1 MATIGGRPTI
11 FMRIDPQF
19 TGKVDRLSMEL
30 NKRDKLIQQLSKHLY
45 QLWRANDSL
54 FADYESQETHL
65 TSQLRGLRSRLRDA
79 TQTLRQRHSLPRS
92 PSAPPLRTSPIR
104 EAVLK
109 FAQDLQTK
117 MAQVDNTILVAEYTE
132 LRAAVLDLIVSWD
145 SIDSTEQGRK
155 CERLFLSA
163 LHFVELGLAEPARS
177 KPSALTE
184 LEARVRQADQ
194 QVMYYS
200 TVVEQLRRELQLA
213 KQLSPQMEVTP
224 FVPHESVRVDLSVY
238 EDLDPVSSSTAL
250 RAFASCDP
258 PSTPYAE
265 HSSDVSDISSPAV
278 SPTCLDG
285 RSECSVSIVQ
295 PITPLEDGVKLDD
308 YQGLT
313 QQEVLVEEFSYG
325 TTAGDKQ
332 SSSIDLRQQ
341 LGNLLALKESE
352 LWRTTANEQIEL
364 EIRALRTACS
374 VLSKVHTTRSVGTN
388 LYQLRDAG
396 VQTQDVELQYRTIIS
411 SNIIESLEPGDTHLE
426 QVKTDER
433 FDTVVY
439 RPTPD
444 SVERRTDVYRL
455 LEERL
460 IQIVT
465 RLRDLLVAADST
477 IIHQM
482 GIESVI
488 SQWESFV
495 ENLHICLRNPGARGL
510 QPLPTSP
517 CITVVD
523 HASAKSINNE
533 EVAQTDGHSVVGSTG
548 VTDAVRKQVL
558 IQLVLRKQE
567 KALEMDFHLWMH
579 PRKSVSQPA
588 YLYHVETVQHI
599 RENIWQLRAIHG
611 ELTGRVNYC
620 MSWMRDHLNFLTSE
634 IGSLAKK
641 LSNTKH
647 KNLRDA
653 AIGTDQPL
661 APPVIVEASRFPFLD
676 VSSAGRFSSGDRI
689 PVCGDNISDEN
700 ACAHRA
706 TYRDLQFP
714 CERLS
719 TDSVELTSGL
729 HAELLH
735 LRSTQG
741 SLQAQL
747 NAANDEINALTSY
760 LMRIKVE
767 LMESLPKNES
777 SAFGTLLDN
786 LEFQAVPQLV
796 SWYIRWATESLG
808 AYSTQLEHR
817 TTSCVHLQNQLDA
830 TQYRLNTMEQNYHC
844 VVSEHTETLKQ
855 VDDLRR
861 HFQWESDKRSGFQ
874 SGMSDRET
882 DRKLFPSH
890 SVASIFDSGLNEVS
904 PIYPGER
911 ATLTTPSR
919 SNFNEAI
926 APEVTLETEPMLQS
940 AQSRVLCSDGGR
952 YVQPVLSHNS
962 PYHPCQIGHCPI
974 FNDDKSLLPE
984 LNAGTMNPEC
994 DSPHVSD
1001 IGSSDESGQLD
1012 VQRLML
1018 KLIHNEQCL
1027 AENRQ
1032 ELQLVAAAKV
1042 ELEAQVNKLIGDSHT
1057 LQTVKKQ
1064 LQYSEQQKSDL
1075 EYRLQNLQEL
1085 FSEKS
1090 SREAGLSDDLQK
1102 ARNVI
1107 ESMSGRISDLSVAK
1121 EELEATLI
1129 QVVTERDQT
1138 KNELKQT
1145 RSQLNSAL
1153 AERDVTWQ
1161 RLNSV
1166 TGELHQQEDLRA
1178 NLESELVLNREQLLQ
1193 KENEIA
1199 LLRIEFA
1206 SLQTKYQQAQHE
1218 LEHQTVVLSTHVQTL
1233 EVRNTN
1239 IDKQVGTD
1247 ELPTNSWTD
1256 LQASEFEYMR
1266 QRIKYLEQ
1274 TNEQMSR
1281 ELKDGLD
1288 KLSLR
1293 LEMSDSR
1300 DEKLSDIKKLVLC
1313 EKEAAFEHRSYIH
1326 LETAHVI
1333 DCEAEYMKQQ
1343 LELPGVE
1350 DAHISTAACEDI
1362 SASHAAKRQEYLPPI
1377 MDGQSMLSHGQSDHA
1392 IITKAEVRRT
1402 QSEPTDIKTHLDT
1415 KKTRREHANSKWTP
1429 VDVHQVCNAWNG
1441 YPASVT
1447 HDTEAPIDKNSRSLA
1462 CVTKWM
1468 EISTQQQTYSAEAD
1482 TDVDSLDL
1490 AKPTMTSTSADLLPL
1505 QISSTVNAISQPIM
1519 TSHVIRASPTEYELS
1534 PSSLLRTQAELS
1546 VELRSRGEQIDVLTR
1561 LVRDREAALCD
1572 VRYVVSSMEAEC
1584 SRLGDRVFELS
1595 SELDRVNGVNRV
1607 LSAKCLEFGIECDGV
1622 ESRLDVCGFD
1632 SDSQIVGVSSG
1643 DVQVPLSVSERSIV
1657 SSVSSGVQTDPDAV
1671 LCRLQQRVVD
1681 VDMVGERAAPV
1692 VDRVSAGVFDVVDSD
1707 VMDAVVSKG
1716 IFVES
1721 SDLENRLADAL
1732 CRIDVL
1738 EKEKCQLESQLSS
1751 VCASSMVDVMNSH
1764 VCGLPS
1770 VVRSVVTEPL
1780 LACSDVVCG
1789 DVKKVPESELSD
1801 LLSRLSSAE
1810 GEVSLLRDCLS
1821 KRVDLLDRMRV
1832 DLCGAVND
1840 LGGMWND
1847 ISVLCSMRDA
1857 KSEVCLSESV
1867 DFGCDSAAVS
1877 LPPVSRHMVSRSTST
1892 TFEFSDSL
1900 FLSSIRSLSQCVRL
1914 CYVVSRCLETDVSP
1928 DLLSISTHLR
1938 EPAIEDWS
1946 LSENF
1951 GGARILEFLWE
1962 LCSQLH
1968 SCLSRLSD
1976 LCPTRVS
1983 SLMSEIGNLKRHN
1996 MSVTDENES
2005 LKRTIQA
2012 MCKPPT
2018 RHPILNRFSSEVT
2031 KSMSEVTTNFAPSH
2045 GSQYGVSI
2053 FGLTS
2058 SNLPDTASA
2067 SDPSNWL
2074 PMDPV
2079 KQEQGE
2085 LPGEMTDVPLDS
2097 QIDRAPVPPKHML
2110 KLTLSNE
2117 EVTGLTPSVEAALK
2131 EEIQKCEELQHQYNQ
2146 LKQQFS
2152 ELCEERMQ
2160 LSNWNLCLR
2169 DSLKASELELLALR
2183 GQQGIQLTMETGT
2196 EPLIPWDRIVAD
2208 ILANCATSVT
2218 SVECGCQTD
2227 ATASTPHTSSEVRS
2241 ELLYSGDITLCTGYP
2256 PLPPKHLK
2264 QLTSDMGIPR
2274 NASDLQETIKS
2285 SDQIASVDLKTPE
2298 YDPQT
2303 SRSSE
2308 LLLPSVCIFKQL
2320 QSGLGNELLM
2330 PPPRAPRRMHAYH
2343 ATHEHIVTH
2352 DLKSEPID
2360 IRNSTDETMVRS
2372 DLRRKTTFQN
2382 QNQESERP
2390 DTVISQVVH
2399 PVMSTSASL
2408 RVCESEASALPSLSA
2423 TPGFSR
2429 VLVDSVC
2436 QSVSIGPTSP
2446 SVPADVG
2453 LAVSDGWIEYAGAS
2467 MCDVGVGSSE
2477 MFGRGDVSGV
2487 VSVHL
2492 IGDSV
2497 SNADVGAPERVDV
2510 GVGPLEPSE
2519 LSLSSDRMELLPP
2532 PPPCPV
2538 CLTPSFDVPPEVVH
2552 GAVAE
2557 VDGSDSSLLRTQAEL
2572 SVELRSRGEQIDVLT
2587 RLVRDREAA
2596 LCDVR
2601 YVVSSMEAE
2610 CSRLGDRVFELSS
2623 ELDRVNGVNRVL
2635 SAKCLEFG
2643 IECDGV
2649 ESRLDVCGFD
2659 SDSQIVG
2666 VSSGDVQVPLSVS
2679 ERSIVSSV
2687 SSGVQ
2692 TDPDAVLCRLQR
2704 ELASV
2709 RGEHLQLL
2717 SLCDRARSELAAK
2730 QFAADCLGVTSV
2742 VSVDVGQQTEA
2753 CLLESVSSVGLG
2765 VDPDISA
2772 FQPEEGFADV
2782 SSCFIRG
2789 VLWDHVRRSASDVLS
2804 CSLSGD
2810 GRSFVAERGPGFHV
2824 EHRFPDGVSHPSGIP
2839 DSVCDCFAE
2848 VDRLRV
2854 MLQRTNLDL
2863 VCAVDE
2869 LDVHKVLVPGIINFI
2884 LWCRSSVLDLLRTS
2898 SAFFE
2903 LERPLVRV
2911 ADLHPDCFRGVE
2923 VQDLFV
2929 FPDPEVPLSV
2939 SPSGLVECSN
2949 LSSCDVDGVVS
2960 SNNDNVFGYTAS
2972 GVPVVSTGDSSA
2984 LGHLV
2989 VPPVNLLYMD
2999 SANFLPQE
3007 QDSLDLCKLLS
3018 VTHKRVNELEASLRS
3033 SEEDKDQLQLT
3044 IADLEKQMRE
3054 KDVELADALDELRA
3068 HRAELETS
3076 LNLFL
3081 EKSDEF
3087 DSLRAENLSL
3097 QNMANDAVQ
3106 RQRAAIV
3113 DAESTHECLMKTE
3126 LEVVSLK
3133 DRLVTLDR
3141 EVSSLK
3147 DIISHRDQE
3156 LTDAS
3161 TLREEL
3167 EVTISRLQ
3175 SEGRKKDATIA
3186 GLHFELT
3193 TASEKSDAVN
3203 ADLCCKQMLCTR
3215 FENRLA
3221 GVVRELQMICQYL
3234 VESQKS
3240 ESINPSLCSS
3250 LRAHLE
3256 SIISGCLSSVD
3267 PSPTYHISPC
3277 YEETDT
3283 SFASIIHDDA
3293 KSQPTSEHSIPCL
3306 QQELDEL
3313 GFQFDPLTMV
3323 TQQAILKPM
3332 AAVDPGCVAS
3342 PLSAFRN
3349 IFDETGENL
3358 MRSEPELT
3366 NPKELLDIILTR
3378 VNRICQ
3384 KAFERPLASIC
3395 NLEQRLSQIER
3406 QAATYVDK
3414 LNLKKPTETSEHTS
3428 YRQNSSQKN
3437 RSSSPVSA
3445 DEPGSKIEGLIFALN
3460 MSAILEPGVE
3470 TTQRNTT
3477 LRSVLEDIKELSHRC
3492 LTAESERNRLTA
3504 LLYTMRQVYGEISG
3518 RENLEDTDY
3527 VSKRDHE
3534 THHSNYVAGCL
3545 SEDTG
3550 MKHGYLSYESLNV
3563 ASEPSSKF
3571 SRRQLHKGVRVNT
3584 MAFGKSTITKPFFEE
3599 QCEYPVGDHTHPG
3612 VNHDA
3617 NSSEEPPH
3625 ITDPRAY
3632 VCEQTPP
3639 CSAQEQC
3646 SVELQNSQSIWT
3658 RNTSVQVPGDKTRST
3673 AKQQSHENNQTKPLN
3688 LTDTYSITT
3697 NQFLDHEPRLSS
3709 TSTRTGNDS
3718 QDYIPRSH
3726 THASTST
3733 NFTFITPM
3741 IRVMNSHVC
3750 GLPSV
3755 VRSVVTEPLLACSDV
3770 VCGDVKK
3777 VPESEL
3783 SDLLSRLSSAEGE
3796 VSLLRDCLSK
3806 RVDLLDRMRVDLCGA
3821 VSDLRDLLDEVL
3833 SLRSSCAVAS
3843 VDCVSLEAD
3852 LGAALSQVDR
3862 VELCEM
3868 TVAADLVASAEC
3880 ALRNTNIDKQV
3891 GTDELPTNSWT
3902 DLQASEFEYM
3912 RQRIKYLEQTNEQ
3925 MSRELK
3931 DGLDKLS
3938 LRLEM
3943 SDSRDEKLSDI
3954 KKLVLCEKEAAFE
3967 HRSYIHLETA
3977 HVIDCE
3983 AEYMKQQLEL
3993 PGVEDAHIS
4002 TAACEDISASHAAK
4016 RQEYL
4021 PPIMDGQSMLSHGQS
4036 DHAIITKAEVRR
4048 TQSEPTDIKTHLD
4061 TKKTRREHANSKWT
4075 PVDVHQVCNAW
4086 NGYPASV
4093 THDTEA
4099 PIDKNSRSLA
4109 CVTKWMEI
4117 STQQQ
4122 TYSAEADTDVD
4133 SLDLA
4138 KPTMTSTS
4146 ADLLPLQISSTVNA
4160 ISQPIMTSHVI
4171 RASPTE
4177 YELSP
4182 SSLLRTQAELSVEL
4196 RSRGEQIDVLT
4207 RLVRDREAALCDV
4220 RYVVSSMEA
4229 ECSRLGDRVFELSSE
4244 LDRVNGVNRVLSAK
4258 CLEFGIECDG
4268 VESRL
4273 DVCGFDSDSQI
4284 VGVSSGDVQV
4294 PLSVSERSIVSSVSS
4309 GVQTDPDAVLC
4320 RLQRELASVRGE
4332 HLQLL
4337 SLCDR
4342 ARSELAAKQFAADCL
4357 GVTSVVSVD
4366 VGQQTEACLLES
4378 VSSVGLGVDQDVF
4391 DTVPCDSLAA
4401 SGAPVLDAIV
4411 SVDHSSSFDVI
4422 PSGISMCDVDQSVVG
4437 VDVVL
4442 GDGRSCVSERVVDV
4456 DMVGERAAPVV
4467 DRVSAGVFDVV
4478 DSDVMDAVVSKGIF
4492 VESSDLENR
4501 LADALCRIDVLEKEK
4516 CQLESQLSSVCASS
4530 MVDVMNSHVCGLPSV
4545 VRSVVAEPLLVAS
4558 AGAVAVDVDVELL
4571 RLRSLH
4577 LEWSRVARSVVG
4589 VCDTFLGCESRDCAV
4604 SDLCP
4609 EVLESRCS
4617 AVFDLFRTRS
4627 EIQCQVENE
4636 CNLLRERLA
4645 ASSDFYGAAAREL
4658 CNIRSVVDGL
4668 VVEFELFKSRFSRL
4682 LVSINELDELD
4693 VGQLRENLLDSLL
4706 LNSQDVPRVN
4716 DFVPE
4721 ILPFSCPAETPQFL
4735 ADGAEGPPGLIP
4747 DLKGIDSLFTIH
4759 EEHTICERVAMLGKE
4774 DVESSVYRSPN
4785 DPSKY
4790 LSSARLTSTIPAAES
4805 KECSTQA
4812 GVKLAVFDRNLWD
4825 FKENFAVMKRFVRA
4839 SLSFSRW
4846 ACSTLANE
4854 IKCHINL
4861 SPDHY
4866 RSFACEL
4873 QELLDHLHQL
4883 QSTSTLDL
4891 TPLDE
4896 IEYSGALNLAV
4907 ENSDKICSHAGSTSW
4922 ETNLNEPT
4930 RKVSTEAATTT
4941 GINNDDSSM
4950 VADKRLASTK
4960 TDVLSTFVYALCLLV
4975 NKDQCCRIR
4984 HLLTEENPSDEF
4996 VDVLNGLLHRVEL
5009 QLTAMSPS
5017 HRNSAEDS
5025 FPSAEAT
5032 TSRRPD
5038 FSVEKSS
5045 CLQKFLNQLNVF
5057 LNNPRFSVCDVT
5069 AGEFRS
5075 YLDNILMKLNLEAP
5089 VTVSRTNSDHLI
5101 ESGEFAVEKSGN
5113 IPLSVTDSS
5122 MDPIQSLE
5130 KEFQTILQ
5138 SVIRCLSELPRCI
5151 ENMQVQMGYE
5161 YSRPQSCGH
5170 TDLVTSLSDNL
5181 SRIPEVTEL
5190 LLIVSVLQE
5199 ALVQFE
5205 GHINEYR
5212 QRMRSDLISA
5222 QEDMKVLEIETVLER
5237 LGQEEVSSRLSE
5249 MLSHLL
5255 HPSTSA
5261 ATSASAASPPLELKV
5276 VDEQLTRA
5284 PSIDSTTA
5292 PTHIKVKSACLPSES
5307 VNSPASNEAYEKEGN
5322 QPLLSGPRET
5332 ICGSTSEETKDQLVE
5347 NIHPLISATMN
5358 VDASTPTPYDP
5369 LEIKHVTSAQ
5379 RLHRSHSVPVLR
5391 DVCFGCVEHSMPE
5404 KVYGS
5409 TSDVKDCE
5417 NVYADQSARRL
5428 HLLRFLNILEAYF
5441 PAFLLHSSNYLH
5453 SVLGCFLRP
5462 STIRSGLRFLRH
5474 LLLVIPDALLHS
5486 EPSEL
5491 AVQLESQLQR
5501 TELHLRRRMTRLRG
5515 QLVSIPRQSPDL
5527 DARSFRPDL
5536 DQINRE
5542 LEEVT
5547 RGYKCVHDL
5556 LPVCLPL
5563 HPDGPSCSSLLRL
5576 ASLGTD
5582 VYPAFES
5589 ILPPHIPLLTNES
5602 SVLYNNLL
5610 KRLLHLRDTE
5620 VLYLLM
5626 LIGHPL
5632 PSTESSV
5639 KQKLKKFANWN
5650 LVTPID
5656 LHTMPVYRVPVD
5668 TIGAYLNTPGAI
5680 STTSII
5686 TAKPETDHYSTI
5698 CLPSAVSGP
5707 DENNESS
5714 NAIVARSSTQ
5724 LIHCLIQQSREIVEN
5739 LRTRPDQPCPS
5750 SSSVVEGNLYRFEQ
5764 RLSELI
5770 ENLQTECLSLRIS
5783 AQSPGAAH
5791 PESAVPSISES
5802 SGYPKRAARPPISD
5816 LIGAV
5821 DQMDELMELRNL
5833 AKHLFDQYNIVSS
5846 ELEHNLDINWCLRQR
5861 LNAANEQIDQ
5871 ISKQLYRGHHSLA
5884 CMEERLS
5891 LETEKHA
5898 MLTEQCDI
5906 TRQQTRKTAHILEGL
5921 LEKHEHV
5928 PSTSADVRFDSVP
5941 SLGHSVTAMPRPA
5954 LKLTHSTEE
5963 IRKRQGLLP
5972 VMYTRQITHPRLAS
5986 TPLKHSVSSQTTKQ
6000 SKFSCLS
6007 LNCAPMRRK
6016 SPSDLTP
6023 TREHERLPS
6032 HRRRTI
6038 ADTKS
6043 STTVARRQTDTSTT
6057 FPLSSTSRDD
6067 SRFSLQSNNNAVNL
6081 SDPSAKPFVTTS
6093 HPATMAFDWHKDAS
6107 YPAEHI
6113 LTSSDWS
6120 DIGTLETA
6128 LTQSSTVSIP
6138 STSVHTHLESRLS
6151 TMPKKPKKR
6160 KHLLG
6165 RLFTRKR
6172 HKKI

>member
-1 MATIGGRPTI
+1 
-11 FMRIDPQF
+11 
-19 TGKVDRLSMEL
+19 
-30 NKRDKLIQQLSKHLY
+30 
-45 QLWRANDSL
+45 
-54 FADYESQETHL
+54 
-65 TSQLRGLRSRLRDA
+65 
-79 TQTLRQRHSLPRS
+79 
-92 PSAPPLRTSPIR
+92 
-104 EAVLK
+104 
-109 FAQDLQTK
+109 
-117 MAQVDNTILVAEYTE
+117 
-132 LRAAVLDLIVSWD
+132 
-145 SIDSTEQGRK
+145 
-155 CERLFLSA
+155 
-163 LHFVELGLAEPARS
+163 
-177 KPSALTE
+177 
-184 LEARVRQADQ
+184 
-194 QVMYYS
+194 
-200 TVVEQLRRELQLA
+200 
-213 KQLSPQMEVTP
+213 
-224 FVPHESVRVDLSVY
+224 
-238 EDLDPVSSSTAL
+238 
-250 RAFASCDP
+250 
-258 PSTPYAE
+258 
-265 HSSDVSDISSPAV
+265 
-278 SPTCLDG
+278 
-285 RSECSVSIVQ
+285 
-295 PITPLEDGVKLDD
+295 
-308 YQGLT
+308 
-313 QQEVLVEEFSYG
+313 
-325 TTAGDKQ
+325 
-332 SSSIDLRQQ
+332 
-341 LGNLLALKESE
+341 
-352 LWRTTANEQIEL
+352 
-364 EIRALRTACS
+364 
-374 VLSKVHTTRSVGTN
+374 
-388 LYQLRDAG
+388 
-396 VQTQDVELQYRTIIS
+396 
-411 SNIIESLEPGDTHLE
+411 
-426 QVKTDER
+426 
-433 FDTVVY
+433 
-439 RPTPD
+439 
-444 SVERRTDVYRL
+444 
-455 LEERL
+455 
-460 IQIVT
+460 
-465 RLRDLLVAADST
+465 
-477 IIHQM
+477 
-482 GIESVI
+482 
-488 SQWESFV
+488 
-495 ENLHICLRNPGARGL
+495 
-510 QPLPTSP
+510 
-517 CITVVD
+517 
-523 HASAKSINNE
+523 
-533 EVAQTDGHSVVGSTG
+533 
-548 VTDAVRKQVL
+548 
-558 IQLVLRKQE
+558 
-567 KALEMDFHLWMH
+567 
-579 PRKSVSQPA
+579 
-588 YLYHVETVQHI
+588 
-599 RENIWQLRAIHG
+599 
-611 ELTGRVNYC
+611 
-620 MSWMRDHLNFLTSE
+620 
-634 IGSLAKK
+634 
-641 LSNTKH
+641 
-647 KNLRDA
+647 
-653 AIGTDQPL
+653 
-661 APPVIVEASRFPFLD
+661 
-676 VSSAGRFSSGDRI
+676 
-689 PVCGDNISDEN
+689 
-700 ACAHRA
+700 
-706 TYRDLQFP
+706 
-714 CERLS
+714 
-719 TDSVELTSGL
+719 
-729 HAELLH
+729 
-735 LRSTQG
+735 
-741 SLQAQL
+741 
-747 NAANDEINALTSY
+747 
-760 LMRIKVE
+760 
-767 LMESLPKNES
+767 
-777 SAFGTLLDN
+777 
-786 LEFQAVPQLV
+786 
-796 SWYIRWATESLG
+796 
-808 AYSTQLEHR
+808 
-817 TTSCVHLQNQLDA
+817 
-830 TQYRLNTMEQNYHC
+830 
-844 VVSEHTETLKQ
+844 
-855 VDDLRR
+855 
-861 HFQWESDKRSGFQ
+861 
-874 SGMSDRET
+874 
-882 DRKLFPSH
+882 
-890 SVASIFDSGLNEVS
+890 
-904 PIYPGER
+904 
-911 ATLTTPSR
+911 
-919 SNFNEAI
+919 
-926 APEVTLETEPMLQS
+926 
-940 AQSRVLCSDGGR
+940 
-952 YVQPVLSHNS
+952 
-962 PYHPCQIGHCPI
+962 
-974 FNDDKSLLPE
+974 
-984 LNAGTMNPEC
+984 
-994 DSPHVSD
+994 
-1001 IGSSDESGQLD
+1001 
-1012 VQRLML
+1012 
-1018 KLIHNEQCL
+1018 
-1027 AENRQ
+1027 
-1032 ELQLVAAAKV
+1032 
-1042 ELEAQVNKLIGDSHT
+1042 
-1057 LQTVKKQ
+1057 
-1064 LQYSEQQKSDL
+1064 
-1075 EYRLQNLQEL
+1075 
-1085 FSEKS
+1085 
-1090 SREAGLSDDLQK
+1090 
-1102 ARNVI
+1102 
-1107 ESMSGRISDLSVAK
+1107 
-1121 EELEATLI
+1121 
-1129 QVVTERDQT
+1129 
-1138 KNELKQT
+1138 
-1145 RSQLNSAL
+1145 
-1153 AERDVTWQ
+1153 
-1161 RLNSV
+1161 
-1166 TGELHQQEDLRA
+1166 
-1178 NLESELVLNREQLLQ
+1178 
-1193 KENEIA
+1193 
-1199 LLRIEFA
+1199 
-1206 SLQTKYQQAQHE
+1206 
-1218 LEHQTVVLSTHVQTL
+1218 
-1233 EVRNTN
+1233 
-1239 IDKQVGTD
+1239 
-1247 ELPTNSWTD
+1247 
-1256 LQASEFEYMR
+1256 
-1266 QRIKYLEQ
+1266 
-1274 TNEQMSR
+1274 
-1281 ELKDGLD
+1281 
-1288 KLSLR
+1288 
-1293 LEMSDSR
+1293 
-1300 DEKLSDIKKLVLC
+1300 
-1313 EKEAAFEHRSYIH
+1313 
-1326 LETAHVI
+1326 
-1333 DCEAEYMKQQ
+1333 
-1343 LELPGVE
+1343 
-1350 DAHISTAACEDI
+1350 
-1362 SASHAAKRQEYLPPI
+1362 
-1377 MDGQSMLSHGQSDHA
+1377 
-1392 IITKAEVRRT
+1392 
-1402 QSEPTDIKTHLDT
+1402 
-1415 KKTRREHANSKWTP
+1415 
-1429 VDVHQVCNAWNG
+1429 
-1441 YPASVT
+1441 
-1447 HDTEAPIDKNSRSLA
+1447 
-1462 CVTKWM
+1462 
-1468 EISTQQQTYSAEAD
+1468 
-1482 TDVDSLDL
+1482 
-1490 AKPTMTSTSADLLPL
+1490 
-1505 QISSTVNAISQPIM
+1505 
-1519 TSHVIRASPTEYELS
+1519 
-1534 PSSLLRTQAELS
+1534 
-1546 VELRSRGEQIDVLTR
+1546 
-1561 LVRDREAALCD
+1561 
-1572 VRYVVSSMEAEC
+1572 MEAEC

-1671 LCRLQQRVVD
+1671 LCRLQRELASVRGEHLQLLSLCDRARSELAAKQFAADCLGVTSVVSVDVGQQTEACLLESVSSVGLGVDQDVFDTVPCDSLAASGAPVLDAIVSVDHSSSFDVIPSGISMCDVDQSVVGVDVVLGDGRSCVSERVVD

-1832 DLCGAVND
+1832 DLCGAVSD

-1847 ISVLCSMRDA
+1847 ISVLCTMRDA
-1857 KSEVCLSESV
+1857 KSELCLSESV

-2045 GSQYGVSI
+2045 GSQDGVSI

-2110 KLTLSNE
+2110 ELTLSNE

-2765 VDPDISA
+2765 VD
-2772 FQPEEGFADV
+2772 
-2782 SSCFIRG
+2782 
-2789 VLWDHVRRSASDVLS
+2789 
-2804 CSLSGD
+2804 
-2810 GRSFVAERGPGFHV
+2810 
-2824 EHRFPDGVSHPSGIP
+2824 
-2839 DSVCDCFAE
+2839 
-2848 VDRLRV
+2848 
-2854 MLQRTNLDL
+2854 
-2863 VCAVDE
+2863 
-2869 LDVHKVLVPGIINFI
+2869 
-2884 LWCRSSVLDLLRTS
+2884 
-2898 SAFFE
+2898 
-2903 LERPLVRV
+2903 
-2911 ADLHPDCFRGVE
+2911 
-2923 VQDLFV
+2923 
-2929 FPDPEVPLSV
+2929 
-2939 SPSGLVECSN
+2939 
-2949 LSSCDVDGVVS
+2949 
-2960 SNNDNVFGYTAS
+2960 
-2972 GVPVVSTGDSSA
+2972 
-2984 LGHLV
+2984 
-2989 VPPVNLLYMD
+2989 
-2999 SANFLPQE
+2999 
-3007 QDSLDLCKLLS
+3007 
-3018 VTHKRVNELEASLRS
+3018 
-3033 SEEDKDQLQLT
+3033 
-3044 IADLEKQMRE
+3044 
-3054 KDVELADALDELRA
+3054 
-3068 HRAELETS
+3068 
-3076 LNLFL
+3076 
-3081 EKSDEF
+3081 
-3087 DSLRAENLSL
+3087 
-3097 QNMANDAVQ
+3097 
-3106 RQRAAIV
+3106 
-3113 DAESTHECLMKTE
+3113 
-3126 LEVVSLK
+3126 
-3133 DRLVTLDR
+3133 
-3141 EVSSLK
+3141 
-3147 DIISHRDQE
+3147 
-3156 LTDAS
+3156 
-3161 TLREEL
+3161 
-3167 EVTISRLQ
+3167 
-3175 SEGRKKDATIA
+3175 
-3186 GLHFELT
+3186 
-3193 TASEKSDAVN
+3193 
-3203 ADLCCKQMLCTR
+3203 
-3215 FENRLA
+3215 
-3221 GVVRELQMICQYL
+3221 
-3234 VESQKS
+3234 
-3240 ESINPSLCSS
+3240 
-3250 LRAHLE
+3250 
-3256 SIISGCLSSVD
+3256 
-3267 PSPTYHISPC
+3267 
-3277 YEETDT
+3277 
-3283 SFASIIHDDA
+3283 
-3293 KSQPTSEHSIPCL
+3293 
-3306 QQELDEL
+3306 
-3313 GFQFDPLTMV
+3313 
-3323 TQQAILKPM
+3323 
-3332 AAVDPGCVAS
+3332 
-3342 PLSAFRN
+3342 
-3349 IFDETGENL
+3349 
-3358 MRSEPELT
+3358 
-3366 NPKELLDIILTR
+3366 
-3378 VNRICQ
+3378 
-3384 KAFERPLASIC
+3384 
-3395 NLEQRLSQIER
+3395 
-3406 QAATYVDK
+3406 
-3414 LNLKKPTETSEHTS
+3414 
-3428 YRQNSSQKN
+3428 
-3437 RSSSPVSA
+3437 
-3445 DEPGSKIEGLIFALN
+3445 
-3460 MSAILEPGVE
+3460 
-3470 TTQRNTT
+3470 
-3477 LRSVLEDIKELSHRC
+3477 
-3492 LTAESERNRLTA
+3492 
-3504 LLYTMRQVYGEISG
+3504 
-3518 RENLEDTDY
+3518 
-3527 VSKRDHE
+3527 
-3534 THHSNYVAGCL
+3534 
-3545 SEDTG
+3545 
-3550 MKHGYLSYESLNV
+3550 
-3563 ASEPSSKF
+3563 
-3571 SRRQLHKGVRVNT
+3571 
-3584 MAFGKSTITKPFFEE
+3584 
-3599 QCEYPVGDHTHPG
+3599 
-3612 VNHDA
+3612 
-3617 NSSEEPPH
+3617 
-3625 ITDPRAY
+3625 
-3632 VCEQTPP
+3632 
-3639 CSAQEQC
+3639 
-3646 SVELQNSQSIWT
+3646 
-3658 RNTSVQVPGDKTRST
+3658 
-3673 AKQQSHENNQTKPLN
+3673 
-3688 LTDTYSITT
+3688 
-3697 NQFLDHEPRLSS
+3697 
-3709 TSTRTGNDS
+3709 
-3718 QDYIPRSH
+3718 
-3726 THASTST
+3726 
-3733 NFTFITPM
+3733 
-3741 IRVMNSHVC
+3741 
-3750 GLPSV
+3750 
-3755 VRSVVTEPLLACSDV
+3755 
-3770 VCGDVKK
+3770 
-3777 VPESEL
+3777 
-3783 SDLLSRLSSAEGE
+3783 
-3796 VSLLRDCLSK
+3796 
-3806 RVDLLDRMRVDLCGA
+3806 
-3821 VSDLRDLLDEVL
+3821 
-3833 SLRSSCAVAS
+3833 
-3843 VDCVSLEAD
+3843 
-3852 LGAALSQVDR
+3852 
-3862 VELCEM
+3862 
-3868 TVAADLVASAEC
+3868 
-3880 ALRNTNIDKQV
+3880 
-3891 GTDELPTNSWT
+3891 
-3902 DLQASEFEYM
+3902 
-3912 RQRIKYLEQTNEQ
+3912 
-3925 MSRELK
+3925 
-3931 DGLDKLS
+3931 
-3938 LRLEM
+3938 
-3943 SDSRDEKLSDI
+3943 
-3954 KKLVLCEKEAAFE
+3954 
-3967 HRSYIHLETA
+3967 
-3977 HVIDCE
+3977 
-3983 AEYMKQQLEL
+3983 
-3993 PGVEDAHIS
+3993 
-4002 TAACEDISASHAAK
+4002 
-4016 RQEYL
+4016 
-4021 PPIMDGQSMLSHGQS
+4021 
-4036 DHAIITKAEVRR
+4036 
-4048 TQSEPTDIKTHLD
+4048 
-4061 TKKTRREHANSKWT
+4061 
-4075 PVDVHQVCNAW
+4075 
-4086 NGYPASV
+4086 
-4093 THDTEA
+4093 
-4099 PIDKNSRSLA
+4099 
-4109 CVTKWMEI
+4109 
-4117 STQQQ
+4117 
-4122 TYSAEADTDVD
+4122 
-4133 SLDLA
+4133 
-4138 KPTMTSTS
+4138 
-4146 ADLLPLQISSTVNA
+4146 
-4160 ISQPIMTSHVI
+4160 
-4171 RASPTE
+4171 
-4177 YELSP
+4177 
-4182 SSLLRTQAELSVEL
+4182 
-4196 RSRGEQIDVLT
+4196 
-4207 RLVRDREAALCDV
+4207 
-4220 RYVVSSMEA
+4220 
-4229 ECSRLGDRVFELSSE
+4229 
-4244 LDRVNGVNRVLSAK
+4244 
-4258 CLEFGIECDG
+4258 
-4268 VESRL
+4268 
-4273 DVCGFDSDSQI
+4273 
-4284 VGVSSGDVQV
+4284 
-4294 PLSVSERSIVSSVSS
+4294 
-4309 GVQTDPDAVLC
+4309 
-4320 RLQRELASVRGE
+4320 
-4332 HLQLL
+4332 
-4337 SLCDR
+4337 
-4342 ARSELAAKQFAADCL
+4342 
-4357 GVTSVVSVD
+4357 
-4366 VGQQTEACLLES
+4366 
-4378 VSSVGLGVDQDVF
+4378 QDVF

-4545 VRSVVAEPLLVAS
+4545 VRSVVTEPLLVAC

-4706 LNSQDVPRVN
+4706 LNSQDVSRVN

-4759 EEHTICERVAMLGKE
+4759 EGHTICERVAMLGKE

-5292 PTHIKVKSACLPSES
+5292 PTHIKVKSACLPSEN

-5928 PSTSADVRFDSVP
+5928 PSTSADVRFDSID
-5941 SLGHSVTAMPRPA
+5941 H
-5954 LKLTHSTEE
+5954 
-5963 IRKRQGLLP
+5963 
-5972 VMYTRQITHPRLAS
+5972 
-5986 TPLKHSVSSQTTKQ
+5986 Q
-6000 SKFSCLS
+6000 S
-6007 LNCAPMRRK
+6007 
-6016 SPSDLTP
+6016 
-6023 TREHERLPS
+6023 E
-6032 HRRRTI
+6032 
-6038 ADTKS
+6038 
-6043 STTVARRQTDTSTT
+6043 
-6057 FPLSSTSRDD
+6057 
-6067 SRFSLQSNNNAVNL
+6067 
-6081 SDPSAKPFVTTS
+6081 
-6093 HPATMAFDWHKDAS
+6093 
-6107 YPAEHI
+6107 
-6113 LTSSDWS
+6113 
-6120 DIGTLETA
+6120 
-6128 LTQSSTVSIP
+6128 
-6138 STSVHTHLESRLS
+6138 
-6151 TMPKKPKKR
+6151 
-6160 KHLLG
+6160 
-6165 RLFTRKR
+6165 
-6172 HKKI
+6172 

>member
-1 MATIGGRPTI
+1 
-11 FMRIDPQF
+11 
-19 TGKVDRLSMEL
+19 
-30 NKRDKLIQQLSKHLY
+30 
-45 QLWRANDSL
+45 
-54 FADYESQETHL
+54 
-65 TSQLRGLRSRLRDA
+65 
-79 TQTLRQRHSLPRS
+79 
-92 PSAPPLRTSPIR
+92 
-104 EAVLK
+104 
-109 FAQDLQTK
+109 
-117 MAQVDNTILVAEYTE
+117 
-132 LRAAVLDLIVSWD
+132 
-145 SIDSTEQGRK
+145 
-155 CERLFLSA
+155 
-163 LHFVELGLAEPARS
+163 
-177 KPSALTE
+177 
-184 LEARVRQADQ
+184 
-194 QVMYYS
+194 
-200 TVVEQLRRELQLA
+200 
-213 KQLSPQMEVTP
+213 
-224 FVPHESVRVDLSVY
+224 
-238 EDLDPVSSSTAL
+238 
-250 RAFASCDP
+250 
-258 PSTPYAE
+258 
-265 HSSDVSDISSPAV
+265 
-278 SPTCLDG
+278 
-285 RSECSVSIVQ
+285 
-295 PITPLEDGVKLDD
+295 
-308 YQGLT
+308 
-313 QQEVLVEEFSYG
+313 
-325 TTAGDKQ
+325 
-332 SSSIDLRQQ
+332 
-341 LGNLLALKESE
+341 
-352 LWRTTANEQIEL
+352 
-364 EIRALRTACS
+364 
-374 VLSKVHTTRSVGTN
+374 
-388 LYQLRDAG
+388 
-396 VQTQDVELQYRTIIS
+396 
-411 SNIIESLEPGDTHLE
+411 
-426 QVKTDER
+426 
-433 FDTVVY
+433 
-439 RPTPD
+439 
-444 SVERRTDVYRL
+444 
-455 LEERL
+455 
-460 IQIVT
+460 
-465 RLRDLLVAADST
+465 
-477 IIHQM
+477 
-482 GIESVI
+482 
-488 SQWESFV
+488 
-495 ENLHICLRNPGARGL
+495 
-510 QPLPTSP
+510 
-517 CITVVD
+517 
-523 HASAKSINNE
+523 
-533 EVAQTDGHSVVGSTG
+533 
-548 VTDAVRKQVL
+548 
-558 IQLVLRKQE
+558 
-567 KALEMDFHLWMH
+567 
-579 PRKSVSQPA
+579 
-588 YLYHVETVQHI
+588 
-599 RENIWQLRAIHG
+599 
-611 ELTGRVNYC
+611 
-620 MSWMRDHLNFLTSE
+620 
-634 IGSLAKK
+634 
-641 LSNTKH
+641 
-647 KNLRDA
+647 
-653 AIGTDQPL
+653 
-661 APPVIVEASRFPFLD
+661 
-676 VSSAGRFSSGDRI
+676 
-689 PVCGDNISDEN
+689 
-700 ACAHRA
+700 
-706 TYRDLQFP
+706 
-714 CERLS
+714 
-719 TDSVELTSGL
+719 
-729 HAELLH
+729 
-735 LRSTQG
+735 
-741 SLQAQL
+741 
-747 NAANDEINALTSY
+747 
-760 LMRIKVE
+760 
-767 LMESLPKNES
+767 
-777 SAFGTLLDN
+777 
-786 LEFQAVPQLV
+786 
-796 SWYIRWATESLG
+796 
-808 AYSTQLEHR
+808 
-817 TTSCVHLQNQLDA
+817 
-830 TQYRLNTMEQNYHC
+830 
-844 VVSEHTETLKQ
+844 
-855 VDDLRR
+855 
-861 HFQWESDKRSGFQ
+861 
-874 SGMSDRET
+874 
-882 DRKLFPSH
+882 
-890 SVASIFDSGLNEVS
+890 
-904 PIYPGER
+904 
-911 ATLTTPSR
+911 
-919 SNFNEAI
+919 
-926 APEVTLETEPMLQS
+926 
-940 AQSRVLCSDGGR
+940 
-952 YVQPVLSHNS
+952 
-962 PYHPCQIGHCPI
+962 
-974 FNDDKSLLPE
+974 
-984 LNAGTMNPEC
+984 
-994 DSPHVSD
+994 
-1001 IGSSDESGQLD
+1001 
-1012 VQRLML
+1012 
-1018 KLIHNEQCL
+1018 
-1027 AENRQ
+1027 
-1032 ELQLVAAAKV
+1032 
-1042 ELEAQVNKLIGDSHT
+1042 
-1057 LQTVKKQ
+1057 
-1064 LQYSEQQKSDL
+1064 
-1075 EYRLQNLQEL
+1075 
-1085 FSEKS
+1085 
-1090 SREAGLSDDLQK
+1090 
-1102 ARNVI
+1102 
-1107 ESMSGRISDLSVAK
+1107 
-1121 EELEATLI
+1121 
-1129 QVVTERDQT
+1129 
-1138 KNELKQT
+1138 
-1145 RSQLNSAL
+1145 
-1153 AERDVTWQ
+1153 
-1161 RLNSV
+1161 
-1166 TGELHQQEDLRA
+1166 
-1178 NLESELVLNREQLLQ
+1178 
-1193 KENEIA
+1193 
-1199 LLRIEFA
+1199 
-1206 SLQTKYQQAQHE
+1206 
-1218 LEHQTVVLSTHVQTL
+1218 
-1233 EVRNTN
+1233 
-1239 IDKQVGTD
+1239 
-1247 ELPTNSWTD
+1247 
-1256 LQASEFEYMR
+1256 
-1266 QRIKYLEQ
+1266 
-1274 TNEQMSR
+1274 
-1281 ELKDGLD
+1281 
-1288 KLSLR
+1288 
-1293 LEMSDSR
+1293 
-1300 DEKLSDIKKLVLC
+1300 
-1313 EKEAAFEHRSYIH
+1313 
-1326 LETAHVI
+1326 
-1333 DCEAEYMKQQ
+1333 
-1343 LELPGVE
+1343 
-1350 DAHISTAACEDI
+1350 
-1362 SASHAAKRQEYLPPI
+1362 
-1377 MDGQSMLSHGQSDHA
+1377 
-1392 IITKAEVRRT
+1392 
-1402 QSEPTDIKTHLDT
+1402 
-1415 KKTRREHANSKWTP
+1415 
-1429 VDVHQVCNAWNG
+1429 
-1441 YPASVT
+1441 
-1447 HDTEAPIDKNSRSLA
+1447 
-1462 CVTKWM
+1462 
-1468 EISTQQQTYSAEAD
+1468 
-1482 TDVDSLDL
+1482 
-1490 AKPTMTSTSADLLPL
+1490 
-1505 QISSTVNAISQPIM
+1505 
-1519 TSHVIRASPTEYELS
+1519 
-1534 PSSLLRTQAELS
+1534 
-1546 VELRSRGEQIDVLTR
+1546 
-1561 LVRDREAALCD
+1561 
-1572 VRYVVSSMEAEC
+1572 
-1584 SRLGDRVFELS
+1584 
-1595 SELDRVNGVNRV
+1595 
-1607 LSAKCLEFGIECDGV
+1607 
-1622 ESRLDVCGFD
+1622 
-1632 SDSQIVGVSSG
+1632 
-1643 DVQVPLSVSERSIV
+1643 
-1657 SSVSSGVQTDPDAV
+1657 
-1671 LCRLQQRVVD
+1671 
-1681 VDMVGERAAPV
+1681 MVGERAAPV

-1832 DLCGAVND
+1832 DLCGAVSDLRDLLDEVLSLRSSCAVASVDCVSLEAD
-1840 LGGMWND
+1840 LG
-1847 ISVLCSMRDA
+1847 
-1857 KSEVCLSESV
+1857 
-1867 DFGCDSAAVS
+1867 AA
-1877 LPPVSRHMVSRSTST
+1877 
-1892 TFEFSDSL
+1892 
-1900 FLSSIRSLSQCVRL
+1900 LSQV
-1914 CYVVSRCLETDVSP
+1914 D
-1928 DLLSISTHLR
+1928 
-1938 EPAIEDWS
+1938 
-1946 LSENF
+1946 
-1951 GGARILEFLWE
+1951 
-1962 LCSQLH
+1962 
-1968 SCLSRLSD
+1968 
-1976 LCPTRVS
+1976 RV
-1983 SLMSEIGNLKRHN
+1983 
-1996 MSVTDENES
+1996 
-2005 LKRTIQA
+2005 
-2012 MCKPPT
+2012 
-2018 RHPILNRFSSEVT
+2018 
-2031 KSMSEVTTNFAPSH
+2031 
-2045 GSQYGVSI
+2045 
-2053 FGLTS
+2053 
-2058 SNLPDTASA
+2058 
-2067 SDPSNWL
+2067 
-2074 PMDPV
+2074 
-2079 KQEQGE
+2079 
-2085 LPGEMTDVPLDS
+2085 
-2097 QIDRAPVPPKHML
+2097 
-2110 KLTLSNE
+2110 
-2117 EVTGLTPSVEAALK
+2117 
-2131 EEIQKCEELQHQYNQ
+2131 
-2146 LKQQFS
+2146 
-2152 ELCEERMQ
+2152 ELCEMTVAADLVASAECARG
-2160 LSNWNLCLR
+2160 LR
-2169 DSLKASELELLALR
+2169 DSLSESESHCAQLREAFARQSRELSTLTSRLGVAETECGLLCSRVSSQGASVCEVGVELGKMRRALLVVREQLCALRSTHDAWRSEYLSEFSLFAQYVNDLLVSASYSTSCVCELEHELRVARESLAAACVTRDEHARVCAALSASEELCARRSSDLAVSGVLVE
-2183 GQQGIQLTMETGT
+2183 QLNAE
-2196 EPLIPWDRIVAD
+2196 L
-2208 ILANCATSVT
+2208 
-2218 SVECGCQTD
+2218 
-2227 ATASTPHTSSEVRS
+2227 SSLRS
-2241 ELLYSGDITLCTGYP
+2241 ELLAVRGENASLCEQIDG
-2256 PLPPKHLK
+2256 L
-2264 QLTSDMGIPR
+2264 R
-2274 NASDLQETIKS
+2274 NACTECEMLRCRLSESEQSLSDRVSRAVCELSGEYESRLESIRCER
-2285 SDQIASVDLKTPE
+2285 DQALA
-2298 YDPQT
+2298 
-2303 SRSSE
+2303 E
-2308 LLLPSVCIFKQL
+2308 LDC
-2320 QSGLGNELLM
+2320 
-2330 PPPRAPRRMHAYH
+2330 
-2343 ATHEHIVTH
+2343 
-2352 DLKSEPID
+2352 LKSGVMSVP
-2360 IRNSTDETMVRS
+2360 V
-2372 DLRRKTTFQN
+2372 
-2382 QNQESERP
+2382 ESRL
-2390 DTVISQVVH
+2390 VVP

-2765 VDPDISA
+2765 VD
-2772 FQPEEGFADV
+2772 
-2782 SSCFIRG
+2782 
-2789 VLWDHVRRSASDVLS
+2789 
-2804 CSLSGD
+2804 
-2810 GRSFVAERGPGFHV
+2810 
-2824 EHRFPDGVSHPSGIP
+2824 
-2839 DSVCDCFAE
+2839 
-2848 VDRLRV
+2848 
-2854 MLQRTNLDL
+2854 
-2863 VCAVDE
+2863 
-2869 LDVHKVLVPGIINFI
+2869 
-2884 LWCRSSVLDLLRTS
+2884 
-2898 SAFFE
+2898 
-2903 LERPLVRV
+2903 
-2911 ADLHPDCFRGVE
+2911 
-2923 VQDLFV
+2923 
-2929 FPDPEVPLSV
+2929 
-2939 SPSGLVECSN
+2939 
-2949 LSSCDVDGVVS
+2949 
-2960 SNNDNVFGYTAS
+2960 
-2972 GVPVVSTGDSSA
+2972 
-2984 LGHLV
+2984 
-2989 VPPVNLLYMD
+2989 
-2999 SANFLPQE
+2999 
-3007 QDSLDLCKLLS
+3007 
-3018 VTHKRVNELEASLRS
+3018 
-3033 SEEDKDQLQLT
+3033 
-3044 IADLEKQMRE
+3044 
-3054 KDVELADALDELRA
+3054 
-3068 HRAELETS
+3068 
-3076 LNLFL
+3076 
-3081 EKSDEF
+3081 
-3087 DSLRAENLSL
+3087 
-3097 QNMANDAVQ
+3097 
-3106 RQRAAIV
+3106 
-3113 DAESTHECLMKTE
+3113 
-3126 LEVVSLK
+3126 
-3133 DRLVTLDR
+3133 
-3141 EVSSLK
+3141 
-3147 DIISHRDQE
+3147 
-3156 LTDAS
+3156 
-3161 TLREEL
+3161 
-3167 EVTISRLQ
+3167 
-3175 SEGRKKDATIA
+3175 
-3186 GLHFELT
+3186 
-3193 TASEKSDAVN
+3193 
-3203 ADLCCKQMLCTR
+3203 
-3215 FENRLA
+3215 
-3221 GVVRELQMICQYL
+3221 
-3234 VESQKS
+3234 
-3240 ESINPSLCSS
+3240 
-3250 LRAHLE
+3250 
-3256 SIISGCLSSVD
+3256 
-3267 PSPTYHISPC
+3267 
-3277 YEETDT
+3277 
-3283 SFASIIHDDA
+3283 
-3293 KSQPTSEHSIPCL
+3293 
-3306 QQELDEL
+3306 
-3313 GFQFDPLTMV
+3313 
-3323 TQQAILKPM
+3323 
-3332 AAVDPGCVAS
+3332 
-3342 PLSAFRN
+3342 
-3349 IFDETGENL
+3349 
-3358 MRSEPELT
+3358 
-3366 NPKELLDIILTR
+3366 
-3378 VNRICQ
+3378 
-3384 KAFERPLASIC
+3384 
-3395 NLEQRLSQIER
+3395 
-3406 QAATYVDK
+3406 
-3414 LNLKKPTETSEHTS
+3414 
-3428 YRQNSSQKN
+3428 
-3437 RSSSPVSA
+3437 
-3445 DEPGSKIEGLIFALN
+3445 
-3460 MSAILEPGVE
+3460 
-3470 TTQRNTT
+3470 
-3477 LRSVLEDIKELSHRC
+3477 
-3492 LTAESERNRLTA
+3492 
-3504 LLYTMRQVYGEISG
+3504 
-3518 RENLEDTDY
+3518 
-3527 VSKRDHE
+3527 
-3534 THHSNYVAGCL
+3534 
-3545 SEDTG
+3545 
-3550 MKHGYLSYESLNV
+3550 
-3563 ASEPSSKF
+3563 
-3571 SRRQLHKGVRVNT
+3571 
-3584 MAFGKSTITKPFFEE
+3584 
-3599 QCEYPVGDHTHPG
+3599 
-3612 VNHDA
+3612 
-3617 NSSEEPPH
+3617 
-3625 ITDPRAY
+3625 
-3632 VCEQTPP
+3632 
-3639 CSAQEQC
+3639 
-3646 SVELQNSQSIWT
+3646 
-3658 RNTSVQVPGDKTRST
+3658 
-3673 AKQQSHENNQTKPLN
+3673 
-3688 LTDTYSITT
+3688 
-3697 NQFLDHEPRLSS
+3697 
-3709 TSTRTGNDS
+3709 
-3718 QDYIPRSH
+3718 
-3726 THASTST
+3726 
-3733 NFTFITPM
+3733 
-3741 IRVMNSHVC
+3741 
-3750 GLPSV
+3750 
-3755 VRSVVTEPLLACSDV
+3755 
-3770 VCGDVKK
+3770 
-3777 VPESEL
+3777 
-3783 SDLLSRLSSAEGE
+3783 
-3796 VSLLRDCLSK
+3796 
-3806 RVDLLDRMRVDLCGA
+3806 
-3821 VSDLRDLLDEVL
+3821 
-3833 SLRSSCAVAS
+3833 
-3843 VDCVSLEAD
+3843 
-3852 LGAALSQVDR
+3852 
-3862 VELCEM
+3862 
-3868 TVAADLVASAEC
+3868 
-3880 ALRNTNIDKQV
+3880 
-3891 GTDELPTNSWT
+3891 
-3902 DLQASEFEYM
+3902 
-3912 RQRIKYLEQTNEQ
+3912 
-3925 MSRELK
+3925 
-3931 DGLDKLS
+3931 
-3938 LRLEM
+3938 
-3943 SDSRDEKLSDI
+3943 
-3954 KKLVLCEKEAAFE
+3954 
-3967 HRSYIHLETA
+3967 
-3977 HVIDCE
+3977 
-3983 AEYMKQQLEL
+3983 
-3993 PGVEDAHIS
+3993 
-4002 TAACEDISASHAAK
+4002 
-4016 RQEYL
+4016 
-4021 PPIMDGQSMLSHGQS
+4021 
-4036 DHAIITKAEVRR
+4036 
-4048 TQSEPTDIKTHLD
+4048 
-4061 TKKTRREHANSKWT
+4061 
-4075 PVDVHQVCNAW
+4075 
-4086 NGYPASV
+4086 
-4093 THDTEA
+4093 
-4099 PIDKNSRSLA
+4099 
-4109 CVTKWMEI
+4109 
-4117 STQQQ
+4117 
-4122 TYSAEADTDVD
+4122 
-4133 SLDLA
+4133 
-4138 KPTMTSTS
+4138 
-4146 ADLLPLQISSTVNA
+4146 
-4160 ISQPIMTSHVI
+4160 
-4171 RASPTE
+4171 
-4177 YELSP
+4177 
-4182 SSLLRTQAELSVEL
+4182 
-4196 RSRGEQIDVLT
+4196 
-4207 RLVRDREAALCDV
+4207 
-4220 RYVVSSMEA
+4220 
-4229 ECSRLGDRVFELSSE
+4229 
-4244 LDRVNGVNRVLSAK
+4244 
-4258 CLEFGIECDG
+4258 
-4268 VESRL
+4268 
-4273 DVCGFDSDSQI
+4273 
-4284 VGVSSGDVQV
+4284 
-4294 PLSVSERSIVSSVSS
+4294 
-4309 GVQTDPDAVLC
+4309 
-4320 RLQRELASVRGE
+4320 
-4332 HLQLL
+4332 
-4337 SLCDR
+4337 
-4342 ARSELAAKQFAADCL
+4342 
-4357 GVTSVVSVD
+4357 
-4366 VGQQTEACLLES
+4366 
-4378 VSSVGLGVDQDVF
+4378 QDVF

-4545 VRSVVAEPLLVAS
+4545 VRSVVTEPLLVAC

-4706 LNSQDVPRVN
+4706 LNSQDVSRVN

-4759 EEHTICERVAMLGKE
+4759 EGHTICERVAMLGKE

-5292 PTHIKVKSACLPSES
+5292 PTHIKVKSACLPSEN